1 MLSLLELTKLRLGIS
16 SSVRDGF
23 ISAINNGVIKE
34 MSRVHGLEIDLS
46 DQEHLMFVADL
57 SAWRYSNEG
66 YSHLPPYLRLRL
78 NNLILRHEKSQ

>member
-16 SSVRDGF
+16 SPVRDEF
-23 ISAINNGVIKE
+23 ISAINSGVIKE
-34 MSRVHGLEIDLS
+34 MSRVHGLEIDQS

>member
-16 SSVRDGF
+16 SPVRDEF
-23 ISAINNGVIKE
+23 IGAINSGVIKE